1 MRNPLRIIGITLLS
15 ILIAT
20 FVAAPGASAWVS
32 GDVAVSVFGG
42 ASNEETLSIKVDNNG
57 NIFSAGFF
65 SGTAD
70 FNPGIGSESL
80 TSQGSLDIFISK
92 LDSSGNFLWAKRIGG
107 LGGEVAKSIGVDNTG
122 NVFIAGDFSGTVDF
136 DPGVETAT
144 LTSSGEGDVFLLK
157 LDPSGNYVW
166 AKSFGGTTADSGIF
180 ISVDP
185 QGNSVVT
192 GLFSGT
198 VDFDPSVAT
207 FNLSSVGGWDI
218 YVSKFNSSGNF
229 QWSRSRGG
237 RGTDIGDAV
246 GFDSNGNVYSSGVF
260 SGEVDFN
267 PGTETVT
274 LTSSGSNDM
283 FISKFDS
290 AGNYLWAKRF
300 GGTGAD
306 GSTPISVDG
315 TGNIY
320 LSGDFSGTV
329 DFYPGEQS
337 ALITSTGTKDNFIVK
352 LDSSG
357 GYLWSKHFGS
367 SGASTSGARTAIDS
381 SGNVFY
387 TGDFIGTIDFDPSVG
402 EANLASA
409 GLSDIFISK
418 LDSSGGYLW
427 AKSVGGTSADR
438 GQAIAVDTSGNVYS
452 TGYFNGLADFYP
464 GGETMGLTS
473 AGGRDV
479 YISELNSSGN
489 VLISSLARVIT
500 PAEAAEAAARAAAA
514 AKAAAAKAA
523 ADAAAVQREAEKQSA
538 RANLVTTIKDA
549 KELTVDSFAKAQ
561 IPGIN
566 ASNISA
572 VQAEL
577 LALPEESRNDI
588 NQVLKVA
595 RKYEVVGV
603 IASDQVKSI
612 PTKTFV
618 EIGLIPEASKNKAAL
633 AMAVKKLPADARDS
647 LAEIKAAI
655 EAESV
660 RIAKRADRLAKI
672 LTPKS
677 SRNGK

>member
-1 MRNPLRIIGITLLS
+1 MMLVIS
-15 ILIAT
+15 MAFAT
-20 FVAAPGASAWVS
+20 NASAWVS
-32 GDVAVSVFGG
+32 DDVAVSVFGG
-42 ASNEETLSIKVDNNG
+42 ASNEETLSIKVDSNG

-70 FNPGIGSESL
+70 FNPGTESESL
-80 TSQGSLDIFISK
+80 TALGQDIFISK

-107 LGGEVAKSIGVDNTG
+107 SGDDVAKSIGVDSAG
-122 NVFIAGDFSGTVDF
+122 NVIIAGDFNGTVDF

-144 LTSSGEGDVFLLK
+144 LTSSGQGDVFILK
-157 LDPSGNYVW
+157 LDPSGNYLW

-180 ISVDP
+180 ISVAP

-198 VDFDPSVAT
+198 VDFDPSGAT
-207 FNLSSVGGWDI
+207 FNLSSVGGGWDI
-218 YVSKFNSSGNF
+218 YVSKFNSSGIF

-237 RGTDIGDAV
+237 QGTDIGDAV
-246 GFDSNGNVYSSGVF
+246 AVDSNGNVYSSGVF

-274 LTSSGSNDM
+274 LTSSGPNDM

-300 GGTGAD
+300 GGSGSD

-315 TGNIY
+315 NGNIY

-329 DFYPGEQS
+329 DFYPGEPS
-337 ALITSTGTKDNFIVK
+337 ALITATGTKDNFIVK

-367 SGASTSGARTAIDS
+367 SGASTTGARTAIDS

-387 TGDFIGTIDFDPSVG
+387 TGDFTGTIDFDPSAG
-402 EANLASA
+402 EANLTSA
-409 GLSDIFISK
+409 GGGLSDIFISK

-452 TGYFNGLADFYP
+452 TGYFNGVADFYP
-464 GGETMGLTS
+464 GAETKSLNS

-500 PAEAAEAAARAAAA
+500 PTEAALTAARAAAA
-514 AKAAAAKAA
+514 AEAVAARASAAK
-523 ADAAAVQREAEKQSA
+523 QEAEKQSA
-538 RANLVTTIKDA
+538 RASVTSAIKDA
-549 KELTVDSFAKAQ
+549 KELTVESFAKAQ

-566 ASNISA
+566 ASNIAA

-577 LALPEESRNDI
+577 LALPEGSRGDI

-595 RKYEVVGV
+595 RKYEVVGI
-603 IASDQVKSI
+603 IASDQVSRVQ
-612 PTKTFV
+612 PSSLV
-618 EIGLIPEASKNKAAL
+618 EIGLIPESSKNKVAL
-633 AMAVKKLPADARDS
+633 AAAIKKLPLEARDS
-647 LAEIKAAI
+647 LTEIKAAI
-655 EAESV
+655 EAANV
-660 RIAKRADRLAKI
+660 AIQKRSDRLAKI
-672 LTPKS
+672 LAS
-677 SRNGK
+677 QASRSGK